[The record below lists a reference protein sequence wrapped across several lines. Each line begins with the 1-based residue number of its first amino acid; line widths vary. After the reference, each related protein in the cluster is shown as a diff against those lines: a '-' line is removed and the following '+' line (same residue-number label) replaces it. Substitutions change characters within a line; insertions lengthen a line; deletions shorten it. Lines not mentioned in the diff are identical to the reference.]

1 VNKTT
6 IVFASIETLP
16 LLRFPNMHFLLLT
29 TLLPAAMAAALKGRQ
44 SSSNSAFDNWS
55 SPDMTYDGDRILGS
69 FSSSSSGN
77 SDSPGITKTDY
88 TSSSSSGSTLN
99 VTVQNLISSLSIKEI
114 FVAVHS
120 DNVHLFELGKP
131 VSKEISS
138 FASDGSNSFSSLSS
152 NSIYGTVLT
161 NSGSGSRNLAPGQYL
176 NFSLPITFPSN
187 NNNNDDNGNDSLADK
202 LDDYDS
208 SMSIIGRLDG
218 LNDVFIGVDGS
229 DLGDRRESFTASVYT
244 FESGFLT
251 VHSGYVNSSITFA
264 SRTAAQILTFA

>member
-1 VNKTT
+1 
-6 IVFASIETLP
+6 
-16 LLRFPNMHFLLLT
+16 MHFLLLT

-69 FSSSSSGN
+69 FSPSSSGN
-77 SDSPGITKTDY
+77 SNSPGITKTDY

-138 FASDGSNSFSSLSS
+138 FVSDGSNAFSSLSS
-152 NSIYGTVLT
+152 QSLYGTVLT
-161 NSGSGSRNLAPGQYL
+161 NSGSGSSNLAPGQYL
-176 NFSLPITFPSN
+176 NFSLPVTFPSN
-187 NNNNDDNGNDSLADK
+187 SNNDEDGNNSLADK
-202 LDDYDS
+202 LDDNDA
-208 SMSIIGRLDG
+208 SMSIVGRLDG

-229 DLGDRRESFTASVYT
+229 DLGDRTESFTASVYT
-244 FESGFLT
+244 FEAGFLT
-251 VHSGYVNSSITFA
+251 LHSGYVNSSVTFA
-264 SRTAAQILTFA
+264 SRSAAQILTFA

>member
-1 VNKTT
+1 
-6 IVFASIETLP
+6 
-16 LLRFPNMHFLLLT
+16 MHFLLLT

-77 SDSPGITKTDY
+77 SNSPGITKTDY

-138 FASDGSNSFSSLSS
+138 FVSDGSNAFSSLSS
-152 NSIYGTVLT
+152 QSLYGTVLT
-161 NSGSGSRNLAPGQYL
+161 NSGSGSSNLAPGQYL

-187 NNNNDDNGNDSLADK
+187 NNNNDNDGNGSLADK
-202 LDDYDS
+202 LDDNDA
-208 SMSIIGRLDG
+208 SMSIVGRLDG

-229 DLGDRRESFTASVYT
+229 DLGDRTESFTASVYT
-244 FESGFLT
+244 FEAGFLT
-251 VHSGYVNSSITFA
+251 LHSGYVNSSVTFA
-264 SRTAAQILTFA
+264 SRSAAQILTFA